1 MSKLVPVQQKVAN
14 VRAFLEKAKPQIAV
28 ALPKHMTP
36 DRMLRVAL
44 TSILQNPK
52 LLDCD
57 QASLGGALVTCAQLG
72 LEPDPLLGQ
81 AYLVPF
87 TNRRRGVIEVVVI
100 AGYRG
105 LMKLARNSGE
115 IATFDAHAVH
125 AKDRFT
131 YEYGLTPVLRHTPCQ
146 EPGDPGAE
154 THYYAVATMKQ
165 GGGQFIVMTKG
176 EVEIHRDRYATN
188 LKDDSAWKTDFKAMA
203 LKTCIRQLS
212 KFLPASPE
220 LQRAAMLDEHAE
232 AGIPQDLGAMLDLPE
247 TTPANGDLPASKL
260 DQFVDEIEK
269 QRNGNNGNGHGAEVP
284 PGSASPVGQGAQE
297 QPAAPT
303 TQTTSEAIVN
313 EAAERDAL
321 VAKVKDLVEAI
332 RLDPN
337 YLARRQ
343 EHHWGRPGWEHA
355 TLDGLSALFDEI
367 VARRGKGG
375 K

>member
-1 MSKLVPVQQKVAN
+1 MSKLVPAQQKVAN
-14 VRAFLEKAKPQIAV
+14 VRAFLEKAKPQIAM

-81 AYLVPF
+81 AHLVPF
-87 TNRRRGVIEVVVI
+87 RNKRRGVTEVVVI

-115 IATFDAHAVH
+115 IATIDAHAVH
-125 AKDRFT
+125 AKDRFA

-146 EPGDPGAE
+146 EPGDPGPE
-154 THYYAVATMKQ
+154 THYYAVATMKA
-165 GGGQFIVMTKG
+165 GGGQFVVMTKG

-188 LKDDSAWKTDFKAMA
+188 VADDSAWRTDFKAMA
-203 LKTCIRQLS
+203 LKTCIRQLA

-220 LQRAAMLDEHAE
+220 LQRAAMLDERAE

-247 TTPANGDLPASKL
+247 SPSGGEAPAGKL
-260 DQFVDEIEK
+260 DQFADQLE
-269 QRNGNNGNGHGAEVP
+269 RNGSNGHGADSP
-284 PGSASPVGQGAQE
+284 NPGPATPVEQGAQE
-297 QPAAPT
+297 QPAAPSSI
-303 TQTTSEAIVN
+303 SEQIGI
-313 EAAERDAL
+313 EAAEHKAL
-321 VAKVKDLVEAI
+321 VDECVSLIKGTKVTSDYLAGLLKRSGVEDMETASLDSLVVLRSGLWAVEA
-332 RLDPN
+332 
-337 YLARRQ
+337 A
-343 EHHWGRPGWEHA
+343 
-355 TLDGLSALFDEI
+355 
-367 VARRGKGG
+367 VAKGKR
-375 K
+375 